1 MRTLSKAISI
11 IIIFFLNSCIK
22 EDHFGKSSE
31 KKILTF
37 ALENQ
42 VGNTRIDQETQEV
55 NVAVNADADINSLKP
70 LEISISTFAQV
81 NPQTGEAQD
90 FSEPVIYT
98 VIAEDGTTAEYTVT
112 VLQEGSE
119 PQLDNSSFDDWYT
132 TPKGY
137 QEPGLDANSIW
148 ATGNAGTVTLGD
160 ANVTPLAINGDNNA
174 VKLVTLDL
182 GGLAGLVG
190 QRMGAGSLF
199 TGKFELDI
207 ANPLNSTKFGI
218 SFSARP
224 KQFSVKYAYSPGTPY
239 LDKTG
244 KVLSK
249 TDSCDIYMYLE
260 NRETDE
266 VKRIATGW
274 FRSGEESIDQFTT
287 ITVDLVYGELGSDVP
302 DYQKPANGQ
311 YGSTS
316 DKVTHLTVVFSSSY
330 NGALLE
336 GGTNSTLVVDDFE
349 LIY

>member
-1 MRTLSKAISI
+1 MYRLSILVFI
-11 IIIFFLNSCIK
+11 VFLTACIK
-22 EDHFGKSSE
+22 EDYFGSSSE
-31 KKILTF
+31 NKMLTF
-37 ALENQ
+37 ALESQ
-42 VGNTRIDQETQEV
+42 VGNTQIDQEMKTV
-55 NVAVNADADINSLKP
+55 NVVVSADASIIT
-70 LEISISTFAQV
+70 LEPTEITISTFATV
-81 NPQTGEAQD
+81 SPAVGEGQD
-90 FSEPVIYT
+90 FSEPVVYT
-98 VIAEDGTTAEYTVT
+98 VVAEDGTAAEYTVI
-112 VLQEGSE
+112 VEQEGSE

-218 SFSARP
+218 PFSARP
-224 KQFSVKYAYSPGTPY
+224 KQFSVKYAYSPGAPY

-244 KVLSK
+244 QVLSK

-274 FRSGEESIDQFTT
+274 FRSGEESIDEFTT

-302 DYQKPANGQ
+302 DYQKPANGL
-311 YGSTS
+311 YGSSS

-336 GGTNSTLVVDDFE
+336 GGTNSTLVVDDLE

>member
-1 MRTLSKAISI
+1 MYRLSILVFI
-11 IIIFFLNSCIK
+11 VFLTSCIK
-22 EDHFGKSSE
+22 EDYFGSSSE
-31 KKILTF
+31 NKMLTF
-37 ALENQ
+37 TLESQ
-42 VGNTRIDQETQEV
+42 VGNTQIDQEMRTV
-55 NVAVNADADINSLKP
+55 NVVVSADASIITLKP
-70 LEISISTFAQV
+70 LEITISSFAV
-81 NPQTGEAQD
+81 VSPAVGEEQD
-90 FSEPVIYT
+90 FSEPVVYT
-98 VIAEDGTTAEYTVT
+98 VFAEDGTAAEYTVI
-112 VLQEGSE
+112 VEQEGSE

-160 ANVTPLAINGDNNA
+160 ANVTPLVINGDNNA

-218 SFSARP
+218 PFSARP

-244 KVLSK
+244 QVLSQ

-266 VKRIATGW
+266 TKRIATGW
-274 FRSGEESIDQFTT
+274 FRSGEESIDEFTT
-287 ITVDLVYGELGSDVP
+287 ITVDLIYGELGLDVP
-302 DYQKPANGQ
+302 DYQKPANGL
-311 YGSTS
+311 YGSGS
-316 DKVTHLTVVFSSSY
+316 DRVTHLTIVFSSSY
-330 NGALLE
+330 NGAFLE
-336 GGTNSTLVVDDFE
+336 GGTNSTLVVDDLE